1 MKNFLEICSICFIDQ
16 LPAPKDETVLDCS
29 PGWHAPQPPEAEY
42 MQFLSYGTLM
52 KCVLEIK
59 CFDSFVSGFTL
70 THIRI
75 LRTYAK
81 PSKEYTQYVL

>member
-1 MKNFLEICSICFIDQ
+1 
-16 LPAPKDETVLDCS
+16 
-29 PGWHAPQPPEAEY
+29 